1 MSDPR
6 ISALVCVIVVLW
18 LGYSIVT
25 ATEATNIFLHVLQW
39 TFFLVATAGL
49 AVALARIIKGR
60 RGD

>member
-6 ISALVCVIVVLW
+6 ISALVCGLVVLW

-25 ATEATNIFLHVLQW
+25 ATEATSTFVLVLQW

-49 AVALARIIKGR
+49 AVALARILKNR
-60 RGD
+60 RR